1 MTTTQLTE
9 TSPELLDALASTL
22 QLTFGLEDPLY
33 VDAINTG
40 GNVMVCAMDLS
51 LDARLMGRQA
61 WLTREDDTTWLLG
74 FYDFAMDEEDEGVS
88 VDLRFPATGEADNPQ
103 IIASRVAAIITRL
116 GGTTLQG
123 A

>member
-22 QLTFGLEDPLY
+22 QLTFGLDEPLF
-33 VDAINTG
+33 VDALNTG
-40 GNVMVCAMDLS
+40 GHVMVAAMDLS

-74 FYDFAMDEEDEGVS
+74 IYDFAMDEEDEGVS
-88 VDLRFPATGEADNPQ
+88 VDLRFPATGEADNPH
-103 IIASRVAAIITRL
+103 IIASRVAAILSRL
-116 GGTTLQG
+116 GVTTLQG